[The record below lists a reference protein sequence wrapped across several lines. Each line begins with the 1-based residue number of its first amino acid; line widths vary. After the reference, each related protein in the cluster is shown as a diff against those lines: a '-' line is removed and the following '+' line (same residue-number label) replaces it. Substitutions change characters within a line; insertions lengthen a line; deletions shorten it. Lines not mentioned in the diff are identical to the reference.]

1 MDEPLLLFQI
11 RGGATFQ
18 GCQKTKQEN
27 VAVLFISHRLDEVF
41 EIADRITVLRDGE
54 HISTRLVKE
63 FSREQLIRE
72 MVGRE
77 VDQFYA
83 TRQKKKHGKRV
94 LSVKNLSKE
103 AAFSGIEFDLHQGEV
118 LGFAGLVG
126 SRRTDVG
133 LALFGIQPNDSG
145 VIELDGKK

>member
-1 MDEPLLLFQI
+1 
-11 RGGATFQ
+11 
-18 GCQKTKQEN
+18 
-27 VAVLFISHRLDEVF
+27 
-41 EIADRITVLRDGE
+41 
-54 HISTRLVKE
+54 
-63 FSREQLIRE
+63 

-94 LSVKNLSKE
+94 LSVKNLSKK

-145 VIELDGKK
+145 VIELDGKKVNIRSPQAAQDLGIAYMTEDRRKLGLAMPLSITSNILSLIHI